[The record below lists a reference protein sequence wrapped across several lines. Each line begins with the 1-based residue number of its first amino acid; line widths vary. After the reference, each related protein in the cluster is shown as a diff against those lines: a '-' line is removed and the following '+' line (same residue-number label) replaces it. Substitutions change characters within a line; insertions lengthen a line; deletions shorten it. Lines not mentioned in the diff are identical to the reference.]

1 MASKGSTGCT
11 VINVKMQPLGR
22 IRNFAVPASPW
33 FSYSEHLRRRR
44 ALLLGGDTAVLF
56 LFAAIGR
63 KNHGEGLQLA
73 QTFNTALPFL
83 VGVYSCHHDGLTCC
97 YGRRSA

>member
-1 MASKGSTGCT
+1 MGKKVIGCAFDH
-11 VINVKMQPLGR
+11 VKKLMLTA
-22 IRNFAVPASPW
+22 ICTAAESL
-33 FSYSEHLRRRR
+33 YSHNKHLRRRR

-63 KNHGEGLQLA
+63 RNHGEGLQLA

-83 VGVYSCHHDGLTCC
+83 VGVFSMTCDW
-97 YGRRSA
+97 